1 MFSNQNWYKTH
12 WNLEIED
19 VVWTWPMKMGE
30 IHSKSGLGVPVS
42 LHSPRLW
49 GSSKQLLHCWLAQR
63 WKRRR
68 LKPDLRNQRPYWVF
82 STDISYIHFTWK
94 AMGELD
100 WMRWCS
106 APPGWKCAQG
116 RPTAS
121 TMSSASSEARLMVSV
136 GSDMVPNGAQ
146 AFDTWRTW
154 SSTRMG
160 YVYIL
165 YIYILCVYIYIY
177 IHNIYIYIHT
187 YIQYIYIYNSIYAQ
201 YIYNISPILMGK
213 VVMNHWICV
222 LHVVK
227 RRTCRHR
234 KYSQHINAVDP
245 NHRTT
250 QIGSP
255 SVF

>member
-12 WNLEIED
+12 WNLEKLRMWCVDMANEN
-19 VVWTWPMKMGE
+19 GE
-30 IHSKSGLGVPVS
+30 IHTKSGLGVPVS
-42 LHSPRLW
+42 LHSPRVW

-68 LKPDLRNQRPYWVF
+68 LKPDLRNQRRPYWAF

-160 YVYIL
+160 YVYVYIIYL
-165 YIYILCVYIYIY
+165 YIYLYI
-177 IHNIYIYIHT
+177 
-187 YIQYIYIYNSIYAQ
+187 SP
-201 YIYNISPILMGK
+201 IYNIS
-213 VVMNHWICV
+213 
-222 LHVVK
+222 
-227 RRTCRHR
+227 
-234 KYSQHINAVDP
+234 Q
-245 NHRTT
+245 
-250 QIGSP
+250 
-255 SVF
+255 

>member
-136 GSDMVPNGAQ
+136 GSAVPNGAQ
-146 AFDTWRTW
+146 AFWY
-154 SSTRMG
+154 MA
-160 YVYIL
+160 YVEFYENEV
-165 YIYILCVYIYIY
+165 CVHIYIY
-177 IHNIYIYIHT
+177 IIIYIFVYIP
-187 YIQYIYIYNSIYAQ
+187 
-201 YIYNISPILMGK
+201 NISQ
-213 VVMNHWICV
+213 
-222 LHVVK
+222 
-227 RRTCRHR
+227 
-234 KYSQHINAVDP
+234 Y
-245 NHRTT
+245 
-250 QIGSP
+250 
-255 SVF
+255 